1 LSIYISTI
9 IFIPKYSF
17 LFISKARN
25 RDKERDR
32 DIDDRREKMTSQ
44 EDNPNMRKEKI
55 IGGPARGQ
63 LPPLKKF
70 LGGNK
75 VLLPLALHVSFCA
88 VMVPST

>member
-1 LSIYISTI
+1 
-9 IFIPKYSF
+9 
-17 LFISKARN
+17 
-25 RDKERDR
+25 
-32 DIDDRREKMTSQ
+32 MTSQ

-75 VLLPLALHVSFCA
+75 VLLPLALQVSFCA
-88 VMVPST
+88 VMAPST